1 MRGINAFKCLW
12 APNQLAL
19 DSAETTY
26 VFVTKRQFICKS
38 KFDLNK
44 AFLRSLTDEPFFS
57 LLSMQPEAAS
67 D

>member
-1 MRGINAFKCLW
+1 MRGIHPFKCRW
-12 APNQLAL
+12 DPKQLAL
-19 DSAETTY
+19 DSAETPY

-44 AFLRSLTDEPFFS
+44 AFMRSLNAEPFFS
-57 LLSMQPEAAS
+57 SLSIQPEAAS